1 MSRIIITHVGTSVLQ
16 CAAFARAQQLER
28 LKQDLTQKGKER
40 TADLDTYV
48 ASLQTGLANTWKTTT
63 DGWRRR
69 QDSPAEI
76 ASLNLLGVQDST
88 VVLLHSD
95 TPAGRFCARLLEKVL
110 QQDIGREAGYPACI
124 PATGCTVRTVQINDM
139 HVNEQYQRSSWWEG
153 FRHGHADRRT
163 QQTEQDVFVR
173 KGLVN
178 YIRTIVGFYRELL
191 PTGGELLFNV
201 TAGYK
206 GMIPVARD
214 LTLLLEAHYR
224 EWRTRQANRAEAF
237 APLGTFESAI
247 CYVFERSNDLIRY
260 SALPVSF
267 DFSAFS
273 VDLLRAASADAGLER
288 NAPDPRC
295 FFEPLSNGRWRRSAL
310 GEVVL
315 TCYEEL
321 YEASAA
327 TRPTPERYQG

>member
-1 MSRIIITHVGTSVLQ
+1 ME
-16 CAAFARAQQLER
+16 A
-28 LKQDLTQKGKER
+28 LKRDLTQSGKER
-40 TADLDTYV
+40 IADLDTYV
-48 ASLQTGLANTWKTTT
+48 TSLQTGLNKTWKTTI
-63 DGWRRR
+63 DDWKRR

-76 ASLNLLGVQDST
+76 ASLNLLGVQDNT

-124 PATGCTVRTVQINDM
+124 PATGCTVRTVQINDL

-153 FRHGHADRRT
+153 FRPGNADRRA

-173 KGLVN
+173 KGMVN
-178 YIRTIVGFYRELL
+178 YIRAIVRHYRKLL

-206 GMIPVARD
+206 GMIPIARD
-214 LTLLLEAHYR
+214 LTLLLDAHYR
-224 EWRTRQANRAEAF
+224 EWRANRAEAS
-237 APLGTFESAI
+237 ATPGTFESAI

-260 SALPVSF
+260 PALPVFF
-267 DFSAFS
+267 DFSVLN

-288 NAPDPRC
+288 SAPEPRC
-295 FFEPLSNGRWRRSAL
+295 FFEPLANGRWRRSAL

-321 YEASAA
+321 YEAPAA
-327 TRPTPERYQG
+327 NRPDSDRYQG